1 MGMLGDPSLAVVLAN
16 LIFVDGSI
24 NGSEGNA
31 VLIDSGSPVVL
42 IDGDPGVFPGLQLP
56 DTQQVTVNF
65 SFLDSGGAPVVTVD
79 NIPAIQLT
87 TAMMDANQGFAAIL
101 GGDVLRQFSVQLDY
115 AAPMMDGFCLGCASG
130 PRGDVESPGA
140 AIPFKIAGGGL
151 APVEIGAGT
160 QSGNVQIPPTRIP
173 VTVFIEGTDAA
184 HQYNFMLDTGASEVT
199 LSSTVYQAL
208 VADGRPQLAGGIPI
222 STVNGNMTASVTR
235 AKTITVGGE
244 TVMDAPVMTIPVD
257 NSNDDL
263 LGNLG
268 QELGYQLD
276 GLLGGSF
283 LRNFLVTID
292 YPSGQLHLQRY
303 TNPPI
308 ADEFRRVG
316 ITINL
321 NDAGTNFLVTS
332 VYPGSDAEAKQV
344 AVNDQVLAIG
354 QVRLDPVADQFDADN
369 LLDGTPGTTIQ
380 IQFGK
385 AMSPTISNQTVGL
398 LVDDLIPNP
407 Q

>member
-1 MGMLGDPSLAVVLAN
+1 MGMLGAPSLAVVLAN

-42 IDGDPGVFPGLQLP
+42 IDGDPGVFRGLTLP
-56 DTQQVTVNF
+56 TTQQVTVNF
-65 SFLDSGGAPVVTVD
+65 SFLDDSGMPVVTID

-87 TAMMDANQGFAAIL
+87 TAMMDSNQGFAGIL
-101 GGDVLRQFSVQLDY
+101 GGNVLRQFSVQLDY
-115 AAPMMDGFCLGCASG
+115 AAPMMSGFCLGCTSA

-140 AIPFKIAGGGL
+140 AIPFKLAGGGL
-151 APVEIGAGT
+151 APVEIGSST
-160 QSGNVQIPPTRIP
+160 QSGLVNIPPTRIP
-173 VTVFIEGTDAA
+173 LTVDVEGTTY
-184 HQYNFMLDTGASEVT
+184 HFMLDTGASEVT
-199 LSSTVYQAL
+199 LSAAAYQTL
-208 VADGRPQLAGGIPI
+208 VADGRPELAGGIPI

-235 AKTITVGGE
+235 AKTITIGGE
-244 TVMDAPVMTIPVD
+244 TVTDAPVMTIPVAD
-257 NSNDDL
+257 PADDL
-263 LGNLG
+263 LANLG
-268 QELGYQLD
+268 QELGVQLD

-283 LRNFLVTID
+283 LRNFLVTIA

-303 TNPPI
+303 NSPPV

-316 ITINL
+316 ITVNE
-321 NDAGTNFLVTS
+321 DSGGTGFLVTS
-332 VYPGSDAEAKQV
+332 VYPGSDAAAKQV
-344 AVNDQVLAIG
+344 SVNDQVLAIG
-354 QVRLDPVADQFDADN
+354 SVQLDPIADQFDADN

-380 IQFGK
+380 IKFGR
-385 AMSPTISNQTVGL
+385 AMSPTIANQTVGL